1 MSNQLPQIDEKF
13 YQALAGEDDLGVVI
27 RAQIHVES
35 SVIEFINQKI
45 SDLKSLRRLRFG
57 QRVELACELGL
68 NSELKSPLKKL
79 GDLRND
85 FAHKIYANLSKD
97 KVESFYNVFDEKTKG
112 FFQTAYEATGSEMLK
127 EIPNFSGLCPKDKFV
142 IMATILKARVVVEL
156 SRIK

>member
-1 MSNQLPQIDEKF
+1 MSNQRPQMDEKF

-35 SVIEFINQKI
+35 SLNDFITKKI
-45 SDLKSLRRLRFG
+45 SDLKTLRQLRFN
-57 QRVELACELGL
+57 QRIDLAYELGL
-68 NSELKSPLKKL
+68 DSELKSPLKIL
-79 GDLRND
+79 GELRNS
-85 FAHKIYANLSKD
+85 FAHKIEASLSKD
-97 KVESFYNVFDEKTKG
+97 KVESFYNAFDEKTQS

-156 SRIK
+156 SRV